1 MGVRPEHVT
10 LGGPLA
16 IPAHVMVVEPTG
28 YETQVIAKLAGQD
41 IVCVFRERLND
52 RPGDSIALT
61 FEGPLHFFDAQTG
74 KAIDGAADA
83 GSCGSS
89 VCQSCRLSG
98 NRINVAKARVNDAE
112 RRGRE
117 GFAMKGQRVNRRSLL
132 IGMALA
138 PAVVRAARAA
148 PMTLRLSSSLPNN
161 PQFANGRVYYDNL
174 VKRLAADGLADRI
187 DVQFFPDNQLGQEID
202 VVNSVSLGVIDLMVT
217 GTSIWAN
224 VVPLIGLLDLG
235 YLFESFPQQTKALD
249 AGAAKPLEQ
258 ALIAGANVHI
268 IGWAYNFGS
277 RSVLCKSPV
286 NAPADLAGKR
296 IRTLPNKIITECLRL
311 MGAAATPM
319 AFGEIYTALQA
330 GVLDG
335 LEHDPPTIVAS
346 KFYETAKF
354 YSLTQHNFSAL
365 GVFCSGLTLSR
376 MEAPLRDQFLTA
388 AAEAAADTRVRGLE
402 AEKEAL
408 ESLKQKGVEIIACDR
423 EPFRKLAAPQT
434 DEFIKAHPEAKP
446 IIDIVRSTKA

>member
-1 MGVRPEHVT
+1 
-10 LGGPLA
+10 
-16 IPAHVMVVEPTG
+16 
-28 YETQVIAKLAGQD
+28 
-41 IVCVFRERLND
+41 
-52 RPGDSIALT
+52 
-61 FEGPLHFFDAQTG
+61 
-74 KAIDGAADA
+74 
-83 GSCGSS
+83 
-89 VCQSCRLSG
+89 
-98 NRINVAKARVNDAE
+98 
-112 RRGRE
+112 
-117 GFAMKGQRVNRRSLL
+117 MKGYRVNRRSLL
-132 IGMALA
+132 IGMVGA
-138 PAVVRAARAA
+138 PAIINAARAA

-161 PQFANGRVYYDNL
+161 PKFANGRVYYDNL
-174 VKRLAADGLADRI
+174 VKHLAADGLADRI
-187 DVQFFPDNQLGQEID
+187 EVQFFPDNQLGQEID
-202 VVNSVSLGVIDLMVT
+202 VINSVSLGVIDLMVT

-224 VVPLIGLLDLG
+224 IVPLIGLLDLG
-235 YLFESFPQQTKALD
+235 YLFDNFPQQTKALD

-258 ALIAGANVHI
+258 ALKTGANVQI

-296 IRTLPNKIITECLRL
+296 IRTLPNKIITECIRL
-311 MGAAATPM
+311 MGAAATPL

-376 MEAPLRDQFLTA
+376 MEATLRDQFLKA
-388 AAEAAADTRVRGLE
+388 ATEAAIDTRARGLE
-402 AEKEAL
+402 AEKEAI
-408 ESLKQKGVEIIACDR
+408 ETLKQRGVEIIACDR

-434 DEFIKAHPEAKP
+434 DEFVTAHPEAKP
-446 IIDIVRSTKA
+446 IIDVIRSAKA

>member
-1 MGVRPEHVT
+1 
-10 LGGPLA
+10 
-16 IPAHVMVVEPTG
+16 
-28 YETQVIAKLAGQD
+28 
-41 IVCVFRERLND
+41 
-52 RPGDSIALT
+52 
-61 FEGPLHFFDAQTG
+61 
-74 KAIDGAADA
+74 
-83 GSCGSS
+83 
-89 VCQSCRLSG
+89 
-98 NRINVAKARVNDAE
+98 
-112 RRGRE
+112 
-117 GFAMKGQRVNRRSLL
+117 MKSHRMDRRSLL
-132 IGMALA
+132 MGLALA
-138 PAVVRAARAA
+138 PAAARAATAA

-174 VKRLAADGLADRI
+174 VKRLAAHGIADRI
-187 DVQFFPDNQLGQEID
+187 EVQFFPDNQLGQEID

-249 AGAAKPLEQ
+249 AGAAKPLEA
-258 ALIAGANVHI
+258 ALKAGANVDI

-296 IRTLPNKIITECLRL
+296 IRTLPNKIITQCLRL
-311 MGAAATPM
+311 MGAAATPL

-365 GVFCSGLTLSR
+365 GVFCSGLTLGR

-388 AAEAAADTRVRGLE
+388 AAEAAADSRTRGLE

-408 ESLKQKGVEIIACDR
+408 DSLRQKGVEIIACDR
-423 EPFRKLAAPQT
+423 EPFRKLVAPQT

-446 IIDIVRSTKA
+446 IVDIVRNAKA

>member
-1 MGVRPEHVT
+1 
-10 LGGPLA
+10 
-16 IPAHVMVVEPTG
+16 
-28 YETQVIAKLAGQD
+28 
-41 IVCVFRERLND
+41 
-52 RPGDSIALT
+52 
-61 FEGPLHFFDAQTG
+61 
-74 KAIDGAADA
+74 
-83 GSCGSS
+83 
-89 VCQSCRLSG
+89 
-98 NRINVAKARVNDAE
+98 
-112 RRGRE
+112 
-117 GFAMKGQRVNRRSLL
+117 MKGKRVNRRSLL

-249 AGAAKPLEQ
+249 GGAAKPFEQ
-258 ALIAGANVHI
+258 ALKSGANVDI

-311 MGAAATPM
+311 MGAAATPL

-354 YSLTQHNFSAL
+354 YSLTEHNFSAL
-365 GVFCSGLTLSR
+365 GVFCSGLTLAK
-376 MEAPLRDQFLTA
+376 MDAPLRDQFLAA

-408 ESLKQKGVEIIACDR
+408 DSLKERGVEIIACDR
-423 EPFRKLAAPQT
+423 QPFRKLVAPQT
-434 DEFIKAHPEAKP
+434 DEFIKSHPEAKP

>member
-1 MGVRPEHVT
+1 M
-10 LGGPLA
+10 
-16 IPAHVMVVEPTG
+16 
-28 YETQVIAKLAGQD
+28 
-41 IVCVFRERLND
+41 N
-52 RPGDSIALT
+52 
-61 FEGPLHFFDAQTG
+61 G
-74 KAIDGAADA
+74 K
-83 GSCGSS
+83 
-89 VCQSCRLSG
+89 
-98 NRINVAKARVNDAE
+98 
-112 RRGRE
+112 
-117 GFAMKGQRVNRRSLL
+117 RVNRRSLL
-132 IGMALA
+132 TGMALA
-138 PAVVRAARAA
+138 PAIMRAARAA
-148 PMTLRLSSSLPNN
+148 PMALRLSSSLPNN
-161 PQFANGRVYYDNL
+161 PKFANGRVYYDNL
-174 VKRLAADGLADRI
+174 VKRLATAGLADKI

-235 YLFESFPQQTKALD
+235 YLFESFPQQSRALD
-249 AGAAKPLEQ
+249 AGAAKPLEA
-258 ALIAGANVHI
+258 ALKTGANVDI

-277 RSVLCKSPV
+277 RSVLCKSAV

-311 MGAAATPM
+311 MGAAATPL

-365 GVFCSGLTLSR
+365 GVFCSGLTLNR
-376 MEAPLRDQFLTA
+376 MDAALRDPFLA
-388 AAEAAADTRVRGLE
+388 AATQAAADTRVRGLE

-408 ESLKQKGVEIIACDR
+408 ESLKEKGVEIIACDR
-423 EPFRKLAAPQT
+423 EPFRKLVAPQT